1 MVLNQNCGTP
11 FKWILSQ
18 VVSESLYKYV
28 FTTLSY
34 ANTKYKYIVL
44 PVPYILVWYFRGMK

>member
-34 ANTKYKYIVL
+34 ANTKYKYIL